1 VIPFF
6 TNAPGIKKRR
16 FSPVRVP
23 NPDRAEKGALHVCME
38 LQKNLKGLCTSA
50 RRFKKILE
58 GLCTSAWRF
67 KKI

>member
-38 LQKNLKGLCTSA
+38 LQK
-50 RRFKKILE
+50 ILE
-58 GLCTSAWRF
+58 GLRTSAWSF